1 MIQDWNAIAS
11 WMNEAL
17 FADDVYRRAFLALIA
32 TEGELTAALD
42 AADPEAREALER
54 AAVADVESQPDAEAF
69 NLISAAVRREL
80 SLRVKNVDPEQ
91 IRIDRDARMLLEH
104 MENPATAHD
113 AAEQLLG
120 WLKMRSG
127 DHV

>member
-1 MIQDWNAIAS
+1 MPEQQ
-11 WMNEAL
+11 L
-17 FADDVYRRAFLALIA
+17 RHFRAY
-32 TEGELTAALD
+32 GQTAK
-42 AADPEAREALER
+42 ER
-54 AAVADVESQPDAEAF
+54 
-69 NLISAAVRREL
+69 RREL

-127 DHV
+127 DHA